1 MNKLILMGALALALT
16 GCGGMPMEG
25 GYANYQSAYPGFG
38 MGFGPMGFP
47 GMGFGGMDDDGF
59 GGMDDGGFGGFGDGG
74 FGGMGDDD

>member
-38 MGFGPMGFP
+38 MGFGPMGF
-47 GMGFGGMDDDGF
+47 GGMDDDGF

>member
-1 MNKLILMGALALALT
+1 MNKLILMGALTLALT
-16 GCGGMPMEG
+16 ACGSMSMND
-25 GYANYQSAYPGFG
+25 GYGNYESGYRGFG
-38 MGFGPMGFP
+38 MGFGGMGFP

>member
-1 MNKLILMGALALALT
+1 MKKLILMGALTLALT
-16 GCGGMPMEG
+16 ACGSMPMGDGNYES
-25 GYANYQSAYPGFG
+25 GYRGFG
-38 MGFGPMGFP
+38 MGFGAMGFP